1 VELHSLD
8 DHIIGFYIYEYI
20 GRIKIS
26 GVPFAVFIPLHI
38 RWYACVSDE
47 GVISIDSSITDGYL

>member
-38 RWYACVSDE
+38 RWYACVSD
-47 GVISIDSSITDGYL
+47 